1 MKKKLLVVLLA
12 LTLAICAL
20 AGCAPADQSISP
32 SAGPSQ
38 TQSASI
44 TAVDFME
51 NSITLEQAPKRIVSL
66 TASNTEM
73 LCELGLEDKL
83 VGVDAYSDYPESVKE
98 LTIVGDYI
106 APDIE
111 KIIELKP
118 DIVFASNQL
127 QAELIE
133 QLSSA
138 GVKVAASEP
147 TSYEQLLESVQLI
160 GTLGGAENQV
170 IEEIRTRITS
180 LESEI
185 KAQAKGEKSAY
196 YILSYGEYGDWSVGP
211 GSFIYDVM
219 SMAGLK
225 FITEGMEY
233 SFPMFSIEDLVAAD
247 PKVIL
252 CDSNVAAL
260 EDLAAAA
267 GYSELT
273 AVKDGTVIFADGNI
287 MSRPTPRMMEEA
299 LRLAK
304 LIWEE

>member
-51 NSITLEQAPKRIVSL
+51 NSITLEQGPKRIVYL

-170 IEEIRTRITS
+170 IED
-180 LESEI
+180 
-185 KAQAKGEKSAY
+185 
-196 YILSYGEYGDWSVGP
+196 ILS
-211 GSFIYDVM
+211 
-219 SMAGLK
+219 
-225 FITEGMEY
+225 
-233 SFPMFSIEDLVAAD
+233 
-247 PKVIL
+247 
-252 CDSNVAAL
+252 
-260 EDLAAAA
+260 
-267 GYSELT
+267 
-273 AVKDGTVIFADGNI
+273 
-287 MSRPTPRMMEEA
+287 
-299 LRLAK
+299 
-304 LIWEE
+304 LIHI